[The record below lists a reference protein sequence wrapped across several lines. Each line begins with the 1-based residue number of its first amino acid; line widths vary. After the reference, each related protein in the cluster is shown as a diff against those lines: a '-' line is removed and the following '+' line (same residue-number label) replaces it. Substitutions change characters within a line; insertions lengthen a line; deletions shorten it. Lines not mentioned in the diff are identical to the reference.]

1 MAKTNSQIKKNTI
14 FFNHKEGNR
23 MLSIRSVA
31 LTTGIFGAAAMFF
44 LAWWLIIIGNAEGP
58 ITLFERVYIGYS
70 FTPLGSLIGAIWGFV
85 DWGIAG
91 AIFAWLYNLINK

>member
-1 MAKTNSQIKKNTI
+1 
-14 FFNHKEGNR
+14 

-31 LTTGIFGAAAMFF
+31 LTTGIFGGAAMFF
-44 LAWWLIIIGNAEGP
+44 LSWWLIIIGNAEGP
-58 ITLFERVYIGYS
+58 TTLFERVYVGYS
-70 FTPLGSLIGAIWGFV
+70 FTPLGSIIGAIWGFV

>member
-1 MAKTNSQIKKNTI
+1 
-14 FFNHKEGNR
+14 

-31 LTTGIFGAAAMFF
+31 LTTGILGASAMFL

-58 ITLFERVYIGYS
+58 ITLFERMYIGYS
-70 FTPLGSLIGAIWGFV
+70 FTPLGSVIGAVWGFV

-91 AIFAWLYNLINK
+91 AIFALAI

>member
-1 MAKTNSQIKKNTI
+1 
-14 FFNHKEGNR
+14 
-23 MLSIRSVA
+23 MLSIRSVG
-31 LTTGIFGAAAMFF
+31 LTTGILGAFSMFL

-58 ITLFERVYIGYS
+58 VTLFERVYIGYS
-70 FTPLGSLIGAIWGFV
+70 FTPLGSVIGAIWGFV

>member
-1 MAKTNSQIKKNTI
+1 
-14 FFNHKEGNR
+14 

-31 LTTGIFGAAAMFF
+31 LTLGFVGGVSMFL

-58 ITLFERVYIGYS
+58 TTLFERMYIGYS
-70 FTPLGSLIGAIWGFV
+70 FTPLGSVIGAIWGFV
-85 DWGIAG
+85 DFGIGG

>member
-1 MAKTNSQIKKNTI
+1 MAKTNSQIKNNTI

>member
-1 MAKTNSQIKKNTI
+1 
-14 FFNHKEGNR
+14 

-31 LTTGIFGAAAMFF
+31 LTTGIFGSVAMFF

-58 ITLFERVYIGYS
+58 TTLFERVYIGYS
-70 FTPLGSLIGAIWGFV
+70 FTPMGSVIGAVWGFV

-91 AIFAWLYNLINK
+91 AIFAWLYNLINN

>member
-1 MAKTNSQIKKNTI
+1 
-14 FFNHKEGNR
+14 

-31 LTTGIFGAAAMFF
+31 LTTGIFGSVAMFF

-58 ITLFERVYIGYS
+58 TTLFERVYIGYS
-70 FTPLGSLIGAIWGFV
+70 FTPMGSVIGAVRGFV

-91 AIFAWLYNLINK
+91 AIFAWLYNFINK

>member
-1 MAKTNSQIKKNTI
+1 
-14 FFNHKEGNR
+14 

-31 LTTGIFGAAAMFF
+31 LTTGILGASAMFL

-58 ITLFERVYIGYS
+58 ITLLERLYIGYS
-70 FTPLGSLIGAIWGFV
+70 FTPLGSVIGAVWGFV

-91 AIFAWLYNLINK
+91 AIFAWLYNWINKKK

>member
-1 MAKTNSQIKKNTI
+1 
-14 FFNHKEGNR
+14 

-58 ITLFERVYIGYS
+58 TTLLERMYIGYS
-70 FTPLGSLIGAIWGFV
+70 FTPLGSVIGAIWGFV
-85 DWGIAG
+85 DFGIGG